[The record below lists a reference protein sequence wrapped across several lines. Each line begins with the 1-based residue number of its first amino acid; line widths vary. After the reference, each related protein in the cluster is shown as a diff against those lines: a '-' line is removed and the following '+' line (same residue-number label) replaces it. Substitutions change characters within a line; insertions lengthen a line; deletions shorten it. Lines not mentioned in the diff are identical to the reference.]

1 MKHRVRLLPLLGGLL
16 LVGCDRSGS
25 ADSGGESPASAATLT
40 ELPLKRGFYVT
51 TDTACDKASNATLL
65 LLHASGMNGA
75 RTVCDFE
82 SIEKTA
88 PANYRAAAACKD
100 IQYGETE
107 RTVYRYEISDNTQFS
122 YRTEDSD
129 YRSQYRYCEQSS
141 LPDPWRDNDISD
153 LIGGDARP

>member
-1 MKHRVRLLPLLGGLL
+1 MRHIMLLPLLGGLL

-25 ADSGGESPASAATLT
+25 ADSGGENPAPASSLT

-51 TDTACDKASNATLL
+51 TDTACGKASNATLL
-65 LLHASGMNGA
+65 LLHAGGMNGA

-82 SIEKTA
+82 SIEETA
-88 PANYRAAAACKD
+88 PANYRVVAACKD
-100 IQYGETE
+100 IQYGEIE
-107 RTVYRYEISDNTQFS
+107 RTVYHYEISDSAQFS

-129 YRSQYRYCEQSS
+129 FRSGYRYCEQSS

-153 LIGGDARP
+153 LIGGDAKP